1 MQQHHSH
8 LQTQWRSPSWKQ
20 INFQFR
26 TKHRRMWSKQ
36 VTPLYHNDRKTEKTT
51 RIYFLSLY
59 RLSEQGYLEQN
70 WRRKDT
76 GIGEAG
82 ERVTASLGGLIPSVA
97 EGAAPTH
104 DLHQN
109 MKKTSITR
117 TNCPMCHQKL
127 GYSLISLYPEK
138 ENTETAARSSE
149 RERSIRTRPSGW
161 QLNSG
166 VRLAA
171 VQLQRTAAQGRKVHR
186 MSRLVRSYFLPN
198 NLHCLSIINPLF
210 CSEINVRDNKIRLF
224 YRLVDNNPQFSC
236 PSKSCQPY
244 VNMT

>member
-1 MQQHHSH
+1 MQQHQCH

-26 TKHRRMWSKQ
+26 TKHRRMWSKS
-36 VTPLYHNDRKTEKTT
+36 NTT
-51 RIYFLSLY
+51 LPQRSENGRSYKNLFSFTLWF
-59 RLSEQGYLEQN
+59 SEQGNIEQN

-109 MKKTSITR
+109 MKKTSITG

-127 GYSLISLYPEK
+127 GYNIISLYPEK
-138 ENTETAARSSE
+138 EYTESAARSSE
-149 RERSIRTRPSGW
+149 GERSIRARPSGC
-161 QLNSG
+161 SG

-171 VQLQRTAAQGRKVHR
+171 V
-186 MSRLVRSYFLPN
+186 
-198 NLHCLSIINPLF
+198 
-210 CSEINVRDNKIRLF
+210 
-224 YRLVDNNPQFSC
+224 
-236 PSKSCQPY
+236 
-244 VNMT
+244 